1 MTMLEMSTKSAQAIL
16 CCAVL
21 LAVLSGCA
29 TTKKASVGPS
39 AAATAGSKPQAPPDA
54 SKDAAQRRQQTQE
67 QAKPEEQTRKERT
80 GALSPASQLMIKAC
94 DNYLS
99 INPESQKAADVL
111 VIKASLYYNNKLFD
125 EARSSYKT
133 VIDRF
138 PKDPHSVESIR
149 MIAQSYYEEK
159 KFDDAQSWYRKLKDN
174 AVEGTDKQEAVARIA
189 ESIFKLGETNEAGGK
204 FKEAAA
210 EYERVALEFPD
221 AKIAEVSLFNAGLVY
236 EKLSE
241 WSQAILMY
249 QKLVQK
255 YISSKL
261 LSKAHFRTA
270 KSYEKLL
277 QWNNAGETYLRVV
290 ANFPQS
296 DLASV
301 SLYNAGFCFENAGKL
316 PVAAATFEK
325 MAQLYPKSEDAAD
338 VLFRAGEIYGKIKD
352 WAGVTRVNQEFTR
365 RFGNDANRVI
375 QAQCMV
381 GVALYMQNKQ
391 AEALDQLNKAIITFS
406 KLKNPSTTNK
416 YYAAK
421 AEFTT
426 GEINHEAMNA
436 VALTLPRE
444 AYKKQMKN
452 KSDLLDNVIASY
464 SRVIK
469 YQISEWTTRSIFSIG
484 KAYEDF
490 AMAIF
495 KQQRPPAMSMDE
507 RIALELGI
515 AQAMEEYFV
524 NKAAHYHEENVKLGI
539 KEKIEDKYVLDSRQK
554 LTSLPYIAG
563 ENYLTLVDIAQAAG
577 GAQRLEAFALVAKKL
592 ETLQKIGPFQERA
605 IALFLKCLENGSRYQ
620 QTDEFYSKASS
631 LITKTS
637 FTVGQTYADI
647 AATAREA
654 PIPSAF
660 DPYEAFVYKTKL
672 LKQIETYGDKSL
684 ENYLRTLKIAEAYKI
699 EDDFVK
705 QTRGALPKL
714 LFVRGRCYDVLCAA
728 AFSDPPFPKNSS
740 DAEKEEYR
748 ARFEEIGLQFQEN
761 AFDAYKSILA
771 YAKQNYATG
780 DYVTHAYVRMFQK
793 YPKDYGMKSE
803 KSDTRVVTSGPE
815 WKCSP
820 DTAVNWFGLEFN
832 DTAWKQVHK
841 VKQPEAVTLAGFPD
855 KVPPAMWFG
864 AGAPASP
871 QYVPATHLAFRRV
884 FYNYDMLKDAKLWL
898 VGIDEYNVYLNEKPL
913 MPAAGDTA
921 DWTKAKQWD
930 LIGKLRDGKNVLAV
944 FVRNNIRMGYGLL
957 PLLSYTVS
965 TNAFLPQPPQST
977 TPLDPRLVA
986 EGVYQFPAITN
997 FVMPAAQVKKPAK

>member
-1 MTMLEMSTKSAQAIL
+1 MRGRAPLTQSVALLLCVIALCAIPF
-16 CCAVL
+16 
-21 LAVLSGCA
+21 GCA
-29 TTKKASVGPS
+29 ATKKAAHKPETRTVPAPNAHPDSS
-39 AAATAGSKPQAPPDA
+39 TQKALAQEKANANAQAERAGS
-54 SKDAAQRRQQTQE
+54 
-67 QAKPEEQTRKERT
+67 
-80 GALSPASQLMIKAC
+80 LSPASQLMVKAC
-94 DNYLS
+94 DNYMS
-99 INPESQKAADVL
+99 INPESQKAAEVL
-111 VIKASLYYNNKLFD
+111 AIKASLYYNNKLYD
-125 EARSSYKT
+125 EARSSYKA

-138 PKDPHSVESIR
+138 PKDPHGVEAIR

-159 KFDDAQSWYRKLKDN
+159 KFDDAQVWYRKLKDN
-174 AVEGTDKQEAVARIA
+174 AVEGTDKQEAVSRIA
-189 ESIFKLGETNEAGGK
+189 ESIFKLGESYEAQGK
-204 FKEAAA
+204 FKDAAT

-236 EKLSE
+236 EKVSE
-241 WSQAILMY
+241 WAQAILMY

-261 LSKAHFRTA
+261 LAKAHFRTA

-325 MAQLYPKSEDAAD
+325 MAQLFPKSEDAAD
-338 VLFRAGEIYGKIKD
+338 VLFRAGEIYGKVKD
-352 WAGVTRVNQEFTR
+352 WAAVTRVNQEFTR

-391 AEALDQLNKAIITFS
+391 TDALDQLNKAIATYS
-406 KLKNPSTTNK
+406 KLKSPSTTNK

-421 AEFTT
+421 AEFTM

-436 VALTLPRE
+436 LALTQPHE
-444 AYKKQMKN
+444 VYKKQMKA

-495 KQQRPPAMSMDE
+495 KQQRPASMSMDE

-539 KEKIEDKYVLDSRQK
+539 KEKVEDKYVLDSRQK
-554 LTSLPYIAG
+554 LTSLPYLAG
-563 ENYLTLVDIAQAAG
+563 ENYLTLVDIAQASSG
-577 GAQRLEAFALVAKKL
+577 VQKTEAFALVALKL
-592 ETLQKIGPFQERA
+592 STLQKIGPFQERA

-620 QTDEFYSKASS
+620 QTDAFYNKAST

-637 FTVGQTYADI
+637 YTVGQTYADI
-647 AATAREA
+647 ATTAREA
-654 PIPSAF
+654 PIPAAF

-672 LKQIETYGDKSL
+672 IKQIETYEDKSL
-684 ENYLRTLKIAEAYKI
+684 ENFLRTVKIAEAYKI
-699 EDDFVK
+699 DDEYVK
-705 QTRGALPKL
+705 QTRNALPKL
-714 LFVRGRCYDVLCAA
+714 LFVRGRCYDVLCAG
-728 AFSDPPFPKNSS
+728 AFADPPFPRNST

-780 DYVTHAYVRMFQK
+780 DFVTHAYVRMFQK
-793 YPKDYGMKSE
+793 YPKEYGVKIERIDSR
-803 KSDTRVVTSGPE
+803 SVTAGPE

-820 DTAVNWFGLEFN
+820 DTAVNWAGLEFS
-832 DTAWKQVHK
+832 DTAWKQVQK
-841 VKQPEAVTLAGFPD
+841 VKLPESVALTGFGD
-855 KVPPAMWFG
+855 KVPPAMWLG
-864 AGAPASP
+864 DGVPGSPA
-871 QYVPATHLAFRRV
+871 YVPAQQCAFRRV
-884 FYNYDMLKDAKLWL
+884 FYNYDMLKDAKLS
-898 VGIDEYNVYLNEKPL
+898 VAAIDEYTVYFNEKQL
-913 MPAAGDTA
+913 MPSIGDTM
-921 DWTKAKQWD
+921 DWTKAKQWN
-930 LIGKLRDGKNVLAV
+930 LMGKIRDGKNVLAV
-944 FVRNNIRMGYGLL
+944 YVKNKIRMGCGLI
-957 PLLSYTVS
+957 PALSYTVS
-965 TNAFLPQPPQST
+965 TNAFVPQPPQSAS
-977 TPLDPRLVA
+977 PLDPKLA
-986 EGVYQFPAITN
+986 TEAVYQFPPIAN
-997 FVMPAAQVKKPAK
+997 FVMPAAAPVAKKQTK